1 MVQWVGRVFFSKNKK
16 KRPCIRH
23 ILVGN
28 PSSGFSHV
36 SLIKSRVCK
45 REEKDKKI
53 TTIIHTFCI
62 CGATNI
68 IYTYIYNTAVD
79 IFRGDFKPDSWKKI
93 LFAVL
98 SCEEEIQFQS
108 SENSQLNILN
118 FSALFSAEFH
128 HLISKRVWI
137 LFFPPFF
144 LILFL

>member
-1 MVQWVGRVFFSKNKK
+1 MQWVGRVFFSKNKK

-68 IYTYIYNTAVD
+68 IYTYIYIIQQW
-79 IFRGDFKPDSWKKI
+79 IFLEVTLSLILEKKFCL
-93 LFAVL
+93 LFYLVKRK
-98 SCEEEIQFQS
+98 SSSRVVKIHNWIFWIFQ
-108 SENSQLNILN
+108 LYFLLN
-118 FSALFSAEFH
+118 F
-128 HLISKRVWI
+128 IIW
-137 LFFPPFF
+137 
-144 LILFL
+144 